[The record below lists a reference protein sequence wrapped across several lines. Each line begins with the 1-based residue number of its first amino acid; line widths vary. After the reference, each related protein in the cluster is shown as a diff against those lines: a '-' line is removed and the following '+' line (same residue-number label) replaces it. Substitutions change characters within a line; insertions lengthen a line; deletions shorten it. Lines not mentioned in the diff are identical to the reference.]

1 MALIGKPRT
10 WELEKAK
17 AKPRLGCRK
26 VSRSQIKLCRV
37 GFDCSESNESSPTVL
52 VNSSI
57 IGQWFYNFP
66 SPDSGALAD

>member
-1 MALIGKPRT
+1 M
-10 WELEKAK
+10 
-17 AKPRLGCRK
+17 
-26 VSRSQIKLCRV
+26 SRSQIKLCRI

-57 IGQWFYNFP
+57 TDQWFYNFQ